1 MTLTNADMPL
11 IFSMLSFI
19 TLLLFFW
26 GIFQHFLRH
35 SQKAKLKEKIAQSD
49 HNDSLPDT
57 VSLAADAAGTDRPIA
72 SFLNFLGKRVVKEN
86 SIDYSAM
93 RVKFLNAGIRLY
105 NAPTIF
111 WGVKILLATVL
122 AVGFFL
128 IRISAFK
135 LVDPLATVALCIFL
149 FLLGLYMPSIW
160 LRFKIAERKNKLTEG
175 LPDALDLLVICVEA
189 GMGLDSAIQ
198 RVSEEIKMANI
209 PLSDELRLYNLEVR
223 AGKSRHEAL
232 RNLSTRT
239 DLEDINS
246 LVTLLIQTDQFGT
259 SIAQTLR
266 VYSDTFRTRRYQKAE
281 EIAARLPVKLVLP
294 TAMFIFPSLFVVI
307 LGPAFIRIFRVLTSI

>member
-1 MTLTNADMPL
+1 MTLTNPDMPL
-11 IFSMLSFI
+11 IFSILSFI
-19 TLLLFFW
+19 TLMLFFW

-35 SQKAKLKEKIAQSD
+35 SKNAKLRERIVQSD

-57 VSLAADAAGTDRPIA
+57 GQLAADSPGTDRPIA
-72 SFLNFLGKRVVKEN
+72 SFLNFLGKRVAKEN

-93 RVKFLNAGIRLY
+93 RVKFLNAGIRRY

-111 WGVKILLATVL
+111 RGVKILLATVL
-122 AVGFFL
+122 AVGFFMV
-128 IRISAFK
+128 RISVLR
-135 LVDPLATVALCIFL
+135 LVDPLATVALCV
-149 FLLGLYMPSIW
+149 FLLLVGLYLPTIW

-198 RVSEEIKMANI
+198 RVSEELKMANTS
-209 PLSDELRLYNLEVR
+209 LSDELRLYNLEVR

-281 EIAARLPVKLVLP
+281 EIAARLPVKLVFP
-294 TAMFIFPSLFVVI
+294 TAMFIFPSLFIVI
-307 LGPAFIRIFRVLTSI
+307 LGPAFIRIYRVLTSI

>member
-1 MTLTNADMPL
+1 MTLTHPDMPL
-11 IFSMLSFI
+11 IFSLLAFI
-19 TLLLFFW
+19 TLMLFFW

-35 SQKAKLKEKIAQSD
+35 SKKAKLREKIAQSD
-49 HNDSLPDT
+49 HNGSLPDT
-57 VSLAADAAGTDRPIA
+57 VTLAADAPGTGPTIAG
-72 SFLNFLGKRVVKEN
+72 FLNFLGKRVAKEN

-93 RVKFLNAGIRLY
+93 RVKFLNAGIRRY
-105 NAPTIF
+105 NAPAVF
-111 WGVKILLATVL
+111 WGVKILLATL
-122 AVGFFL
+122 FAAGFL
-128 IRISAFK
+128 LVRISVLR
-135 LVDPLATVALCIFL
+135 LVDPLTTMGLCVFL
-149 FLLGLYMPSIW
+149 FLVGLYLPTIW
-160 LRFKIAERKNKLTEG
+160 LRFKIADRKNKLTEG

-198 RVSEEIKMANI
+198 RVSQEIKMANI

-223 AGKSRHEAL
+223 AGKARHEAL
-232 RNLSTRT
+232 RNLSIRT

-281 EIAARLPVKLVLP
+281 EIAARLPVKLVFP
-294 TAMFIFPSLFVVI
+294 TAMFIFPSLFIVI
-307 LGPAFIRIFRVLTSI
+307 LGPAFIRIFRVLSSI